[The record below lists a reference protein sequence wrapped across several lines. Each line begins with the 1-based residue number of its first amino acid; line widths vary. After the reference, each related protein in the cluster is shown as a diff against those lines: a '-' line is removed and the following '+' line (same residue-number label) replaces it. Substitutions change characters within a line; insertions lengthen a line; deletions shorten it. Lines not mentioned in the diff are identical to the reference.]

1 MSRHIVVIFHIVQF
15 FSLLVFMYIENICKF
30 CYNGYFEG
38 FDPSDVEDGFSG
50 LHYSFQGSSS
60 SSYQGYVDGI

>member
-1 MSRHIVVIFHIVQF
+1 
-15 FSLLVFMYIENICKF
+15 MYIENICKF

-60 SSYQGYVDGI
+60 SYQGYVDGIWAAVIILIISPYG